1 MSCKTYNDMAA
12 VVMMLTRAPRTIP
25 ELLTLL
31 GLNTGNGSH
40 TRVTKIV
47 WALIDEGLVVEC
59 GKRETVSKLGH
70 RGRDARL
77 YAWVNHAE

>member
-12 VVMMLTRAPRTIP
+12 VVMLLTKAPRTVP
-25 ELLTLL
+25 ELLWLL
-31 GLNTGNGSH
+31 GLENGNAHS
-40 TRVTKIV
+40 RAMRMME
-47 WALIDEGLVVEC
+47 ALIDEGLVVEC